1 MRENKGEEVGR
12 PILVTLPRKKQKDFS
27 MIDIVG
33 FAEIIQVRKKWLFDV
48 QWQRKKEGFR
58 GATKSSIL
66 SALSLC

>member
-48 QWQRKKEGFR
+48 QWQRKER
-58 GATKSSIL
+58 GL
-66 SALSLC
+66 QGGY